1 MVVIVVAVVMVTLTK
16 PPCHL
21 LIDLRLVRSLC
32 VTTLTKLDQFHGN
45 LDHRAN
51 LQYSTLSGTP
61 FANPHKQE
69 RAVKQE
75 VPIAQILQSEITSP
89 GIIQHL
95 ASDPP
100 ATPPVTSQWMP
111 PNHRLSNNHPHL
123 ITLITFSSMVLGM
136 LMRSRVSVLYGA
148 THTNL

>member
-1 MVVIVVAVVMVTLTK
+1 MITLTLRLSSANVCFDFTPGLQVRWITWK
-16 PPCHL
+16 HEDTEQGHDGDRGGGGNRDPDQAL
-21 LIDLRLVRSLC
+21 LIDLRLVRSHC

-111 PNHRLSNNHPHL
+111 L
-123 ITLITFSSMVLGM
+123 
-136 LMRSRVSVLYGA
+136 A
-148 THTNL
+148 TQPPPV

>member
-1 MVVIVVAVVMVTLTK
+1 MVVIVVVVVIVTLTK
-16 PPCHL
+16 PLCHL
-21 LIDLRLVRSLC
+21 LIDLRLRLVRSHC

-45 LDHRAN
+45 LDRRAN

-111 PNHRLSNNHPHL
+111 L
-123 ITLITFSSMVLGM
+123 
-136 LMRSRVSVLYGA
+136 A
-148 THTNL
+148 THPPPV